1 MKRLPFILTLA
12 FAFLFASCDKD
23 DSENENKDP
32 QPTKIVNV
40 DQAESV
46 ARNLWQLISN
56 INDNID
62 DGYEYTRVTIDAP
75 NLGEFVITGVKY
87 TDQDNC
93 TITSLSECVLNN
105 VEYSGYTFNGSFQY
119 LEKNFHYNSNYKR
132 ICKLWS
138 SVDDGAGVYMGI
150 EVKGGTYNVDDFIY
164 VGAEKNNYVDKRY
177 NCDRT
182 PADFTIITSDGDEFR
197 LTIK

>member
-1 MKRLPFILTLA
+1 MKKLPFILTLA
-12 FAFLFASCDKD
+12 VAFMFASCDKD

-32 QPTKIVNV
+32 QPTPIVNV

-46 ARNLWQLISN
+46 ARNLWQLVSN

-62 DGYEYTRVTIDAP
+62 TGYEYTRVTITAP
-75 NLGEFVITGVKY
+75 NLGEFVVTGKKY
-87 TDQDNC
+87 NEDNC

-119 LEKNFHYNSNYKR
+119 IEKNFHYDRNYKR
-132 ICKLWS
+132 ICQLWS
-138 SVDDGAGVYMGI
+138 AEDEGVGVYMGI
-150 EVKGGTYNVDDFIY
+150 EVKGGMYNVDDFIY
-164 VGAEKNNYVDKRY
+164 VSAEKNNYLDKKY

-182 PADFTIITSDGDEFR
+182 PADFTIVTSNGDVFT

>member
-1 MKRLPFILTLA
+1 MFIMKRLPFILTLA

-132 ICKLWS
+132 KATVALLPTRFTVCCWRMS
-138 SVDDGAGVYMGI
+138 ADDAPILIMY
-150 EVKGGTYNVDDFIY
+150 
-164 VGAEKNNYVDKRY
+164 
-177 NCDRT
+177 C
-182 PADFTIITSDGDEFR
+182 PASTDHCPLS
-197 LTIK
+197 

>member
-1 MKRLPFILTLA
+1 MKKISFVLA
-12 FAFLFASCDKD
+12 LSAVFMFVSCDKD
-23 DSENENKDP
+23 DSENEKKDP
-32 QPTKIVNV
+32 QPTKIVTV
-40 DQAESV
+40 EQAESV

-62 DGYEYTRVTIDAP
+62 DGYEYSRKTINAP

-93 TITSLSECVLNN
+93 TITALSECVLNN

-119 LEKNFHYNSNYKR
+119 QEKNYHYNSNYKR

-138 SVDDGAGVYMGI
+138 SVDESAGVYMGI
-150 EVKGGTYNVDDFIY
+150 EVKGGMYNVDDFIY

-182 PADFTIITSDGDEFR
+182 PADFTIITSAGDKFT

>member
-1 MKRLPFILTLA
+1 MKKLPFILTLA
-12 FAFLFASCDKD
+12 VAFMFASCDKD

-32 QPTKIVNV
+32 QPTPIVNV

-46 ARNLWQLISN
+46 ARNLWQLVSN

-62 DGYEYTRVTIDAP
+62 IGYEYTRVTITAP
-75 NLGEFVITGVKY
+75 NLGEFVVTGKKY
-87 TDQDNC
+87 NEDNC

-182 PADFTIITSDGDEFR
+182 PADFTIITSAGDKFT